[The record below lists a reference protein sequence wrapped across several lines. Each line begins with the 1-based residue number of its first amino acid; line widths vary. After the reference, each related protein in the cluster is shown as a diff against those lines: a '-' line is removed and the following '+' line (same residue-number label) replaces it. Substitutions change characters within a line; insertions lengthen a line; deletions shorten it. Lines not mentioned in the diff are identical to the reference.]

1 MQPEVPQHRSNMA
14 DSLRATCT
22 SRAEP
27 SGRTYTNETEPM
39 TESPRPWWRNCA
51 LTPDPEILAIDRM
64 EDQIAPIA
72 ADVSNI
78 RQLISSLELCH
89 HKAERWVDNI
99 IAAIGTGETTKG
111 LGTRSPGQRHPAE
124 TVWQNACAALSAW
137 IAGCPAT
144 SVDLTIGTV
153 PASQMLAC
161 LGDRSPLKEWQ
172 VQRVTEKIRST
183 IHWPQPQDG
192 PTVEYA
198 WLLLGGDEYD
208 CAYRIRCPGRF
219 KEHERFWL
227 ATVKTMIHD
236 TENGAEADISLGVV
250 IDMLWPCHWRFVDNL
265 KVVLGAIG
273 GNLYP
278 EEPLAACGRNIGL
291 LPIRGRMEAV
301 CSTLN
306 TFCGAPEPAKGADS
320 HLLELLGTRTPQK
333 RWLAASLDKT
343 IRLQL
348 DPPTDV
354 RATSALAGP
363 DWIRE

>member
-1 MQPEVPQHRSNMA
+1 
-14 DSLRATCT
+14 
-22 SRAEP
+22 
-27 SGRTYTNETEPM
+27 M

-78 RQLISSLELCH
+78 RELISSLELCH

-99 IAAIGTGETTKG
+99 IAAIGAGETTKG
-111 LGTRSPGQRHPAE
+111 LGTRSPGKRHSAE
-124 TVWQNACAALSAW
+124 SVWQNACAALSAW
-137 IAGCPAT
+137 IAGCPAAA
-144 SVDLTIGTV
+144 VDLTIGTV
-153 PASQMLAC
+153 PASQMLSC

-172 VQRVTEKIRST
+172 AQRVTEKIRST
-183 IHWPQPQDG
+183 IFWPQPQDD
-192 PTVEYA
+192 PTAEYA

-208 CAYRIRCPGRF
+208 CAYRSSCPGRF
-219 KEHERFWL
+219 KEHEQFWL

-291 LPIRGRMEAV
+291 LPIRGRMEDV

-306 TFCGAPEPAKGADS
+306 TFCGAPEPAKRADS
-320 HLLELLGTRTPQK
+320 HLLELLGAITPQK
-333 RWLAASLDKT
+333 NWLAASLDKT

-348 DPPTDV
+348 DPPTDL
-354 RATSALAGP
+354 RAMCALAGP
-363 DWIRE
+363 DWIMA